1 LPQEDKKNMTKAL
14 ITWEEIAI
22 FLRVSVNT
30 AKSYEKMGMPVKR
43 PGGKIVRAFPDELE
57 SWQRKQP

>member
-1 LPQEDKKNMTKAL
+1 MPQEDKKNMTKAL
-14 ITWEEIAI
+14 VTWEEIAI
-22 FLRVSVNT
+22 FLRVSVTT
-30 AKSYEKMGMPVKR
+30 AKSYARMGMPVKR

>member
-1 LPQEDKKNMTKAL
+1 MPQEDKKNMTKAL

-30 AKSYEKMGMPVKR
+30 AKNYARMGMPVKR
-43 PGGKIVRAFPDELE
+43 PGGKIVRAFPDEIE
-57 SWQRKQP
+57 NWQRGQK